1 MNFDDLDRRMRSF
14 ETVYDQCALPAVH
27 LVARL
32 DGRSFTRLT
41 KELCDFDTPF
51 DVRFRDMML
60 GMAEG
65 LMSEIGFGVLFGYQ
79 QSDELSLL
87 IAPDENAFQRKLRKL
102 YSLLAAEASGR
113 FSLALGRPA
122 AFDCRISVLPTIELV
137 VDYFRWRN
145 EDAARNALSAH
156 CYWMLRRQGR
166 SAAQATAAL
175 NGRNAAEK
183 NELLFRGGLNF
194 NDVPSWQK
202 RGIGLVWEEREES
215 ALNPLTGEPVQAT
228 RRRLRREMELPMR
241 EEHSAFLT
249 KILRP

>member
-1 MNFDDLDRRMRSF
+1 MNFDDLDRRMRRF
-14 ETVYDQCALPAVH
+14 ETVYDQCALPAVF

-65 LMSEIGFGVLFGYQ
+65 VMSEIGFGVVYGYQ

-122 AFDCRISVLPTIELV
+122 AFDCRISVLPTLELV
-137 VDYFRWRN
+137 VDYFRWRS

-175 NGRNAAEK
+175 NGRSASEK
-183 NELLFRGGLNF
+183 NELLFRSGLNF

-202 RGIGLVWEEREES
+202 RGIGLLWEEREELAS
-215 ALNPLTGEPVQAT
+215 NPLTGESVRAT
-228 RRRLRREMELPMR
+228 RRRLCREMELPMR
-241 EEHSAFLT
+241 EEYSAFLNT
-249 KILRP
+249 VLTP

>member
-1 MNFDDLDRRMRSF
+1 M
-14 ETVYDQCALPAVH
+14 
-27 LVARL
+27 
-32 DGRSFTRLT
+32 
-41 KELCDFDTPF
+41 
-51 DVRFRDMML
+51 
-60 GMAEG
+60 
-65 LMSEIGFGVLFGYQ
+65 
-79 QSDELSLL
+79 SLL

-202 RGIGLVWEEREES
+202 RGIGLVWEEREEA

-241 EEHSAFLT
+241 EEYSAFLM